1 MPGVP
6 FIYYGNEIGMRQ
18 LSSDLPHVEGAY
30 KPRAGA
36 RTPMQW
42 SKEKNAGFSAAAP
55 DKLYLPVDS
64 AEDSPNVAQQERDP
78 KSLLNRVKKLVQLKK
93 QEKALASYAE
103 FVPVFAK
110 ENTYPF
116 IYARA
121 VDDEVILV
129 ILNPAGQEAEA
140 VFSCNIDLTVKK
152 LLAGQGL
159 KMDVKGDEF
168 TVSIPAQGYAVYKCR
183 LA

>member
-42 SKEKNAGFSAAAP
+42 SKEKNAGFSTAAP
-55 DKLYLPVDS
+55 DKLYLPVDN
-64 AEDSPNVAQQERDP
+64 AEDFPNVAQQERDP
-78 KSLLNRVKKLVQLKK
+78 KSLLNRVKKLIQLKK
-93 QEKALASYAE
+93 QEKALAACAE
-103 FVPVFAK
+103 FVPLFAR

-121 VDDEVILV
+121 AGDEVILV
-129 ILNPAGQEAEA
+129 ILNPAGRQAEAE
-140 VFSCNIDLTVKK
+140 FSCYLDLTVKK
-152 LLAGQGL
+152 LLAGQEL
-159 KMDVKGDEF
+159 KIDVKGDEF
-168 TVSIPAQGYAVYKCR
+168 TVSVPAQGYAVYKSR